1 MMQDPIVDPTESP
14 VPALGARSTEYLAKV
29 AKGLAGMPGRAIAE
43 RVEHLVSTNDEWR
56 ARRCL
61 NMNPAESL
69 MSARSRRL
77 LSSDIATRLTEG
89 VPGAKLYPH
98 GRQNDFID
106 EIEAMIIAMVRQQ
119 FGASHVEWRPIS
131 TSMANAAAFFS
142 HLQPGDVLL
151 SQDEDAGG
159 NYAYNQS
166 GPAGLPGA
174 TIHPIPRRGDTFE
187 IDVEAL
193 SQMAERLKPKMIAFG
208 GSNVL
213 FPYPVREMR
222 AIADR
227 VGAVLLYDAAHV
239 GLLIS
244 SGTFQRPLREGA
256 HIVTM
261 STHKIM
267 GGPVGGLL
275 LTNDAAIADKVIRI
289 TFPSL
294 LQTRDLNKLAAFAVA
309 LSELQMFGQELA
321 TAMVLNAQSL
331 AQALESEGFSL
342 LGAKRGYTQTHQIFL
357 QLGDQAKQFETRC
370 NDANILISDC
380 MLTGDRAASRRT
392 GSRIATHEVTRLG
405 MKEAEMKE
413 IARLMR
419 RAFEGEAPQAIA
431 RRVEELR
438 ATFHRNV
445 YSFDASESV
454 TDR

>member
-1 MMQDPIVDPTESP
+1 MTQHSIDHPAAAI
-14 VPALGARSTEYLAKV
+14 VPALGARSAEYLATV
-29 AKGLAGMPGRAIAE
+29 ARGLVGLSASAMAE
-43 RVEHLVSTNDEWR
+43 RVERLVSTNDEWR

-89 VPGAKLYPH
+89 VPGAKMYPH

-106 EIEAMIIAMVRQQ
+106 EIEAMIIALVRQQ
-119 FGASHVEWRPIS
+119 FQADYVEWRPVS

-142 HLQPGDVLL
+142 LLQPGDVLL

-159 NYAYNQS
+159 NYAYNKS

-174 TIHPIPRRGDTFE
+174 VIKPIPRRGEAFE
-187 IDVEAL
+187 IDLDAL
-193 SQMAERLKPKMIAFG
+193 ADAAERLKPKMIAFG
-208 GSNVL
+208 GSNIL

-244 SGTFQRPLREGA
+244 SGDFQRPLREGA

-275 LTNDAAIADKVIRI
+275 LTNDASIADKVIRL

-309 LSELQMFGQELA
+309 LCELQAFGPELA
-321 TAMVLNAQSL
+321 STMVVNAQTL
-331 AQALESEGFSL
+331 ARALQAEGFTL
-342 LGAKRGYTQTHQIFL
+342 LAADRGYTRTHQLFL
-357 QLGDQAKQFETRC
+357 QLGDQAKRFETRC

-380 MLTGDRAASRRT
+380 MLTGDRAAARRT

-413 IARLMR
+413 IASLMR
-419 RAFEGEAPQAIA
+419 RAFEGEASQAIA
-431 RRVEELR
+431 SRVEQLR
-438 ATFHRNV
+438 SAFQRNV
-445 YSFDASESV
+445 YSFDEA
-454 TDR
+454 

>member
-1 MMQDPIVDPTESP
+1 MTVQERSSGSPTAQRVSQ
-14 VPALGARSTEYLAKV
+14 YLADV
-29 AKGLAGMPGRAIAE
+29 ARQLEGLSGQTIAE
-43 RVEHLVSTNDEWR
+43 RVENLVTTNDEWR

-69 MSARSRRL
+69 MSSRSRRL

-89 VPGAKLYPH
+89 LPGAKLYPH

-106 EIEAMIIAMVRQQ
+106 EIEATIIALVRRQ
-119 FGASHVEWRPIS
+119 FQATYVEWRPIS
-131 TSMANAAAFFS
+131 TSMASAAAFFT
-142 HLQPGDVLL
+142 HLQAGDVLL

-159 NYAYNQS
+159 NYVYNQS
-166 GPAGLPGA
+166 GPAGLSGA
-174 TIHPIPRRGDTFE
+174 VIKPIPRLGEAFE
-187 IDVEAL
+187 IDIAAL
-193 SQMAERLKPKMIAFG
+193 ATAVERLRPKMIAFG
-208 GSNVL
+208 GSNIL

-222 AIADR
+222 RIAER

-244 SGTFQRPLREGA
+244 SGSFQRPLSEGA

-275 LTNDAAIADKVIRI
+275 LTNDPAIAQKVSEV

-294 LQTRDLNKLAAFAVA
+294 LQTRDLNKLAAFAIA
-309 LSELQMFGQELA
+309 LCELQTFGTELA
-321 TAMVLNAQSL
+321 TAMVNNAQVL
-331 AQALESEGFSL
+331 AKALETEGFTVLASD
-342 LGAKRGYTQTHQIFL
+342 RGYTRTHQLFL
-357 QLGDQAKQFETRC
+357 KLAAEAKKFETRC
-370 NDANILISDC
+370 NEANILISDC
-380 MLTGDRAASRRT
+380 ALTGDMAVSKRT

-419 RAFEGEAPQAIA
+419 RVFEGEVPQRIA
-431 RRVEELR
+431 SRVEELR
-438 ATFHRNV
+438 ASFGSNV
-445 YSFDASESV
+445 FSFDPSG
-454 TDR
+454 